1 MYIYIYSKRVI
12 RYARS
17 WNNVL
22 KHGSQKTKIWKTE
35 NLQRWNGCRSTAP
48 FSACFWSGEISQ
60 RFLTELWCSCWN
72 LQSYDFQLTLSSG
85 ISFVLLRLGPP
96 HPQKG
101 WEGGPKRNIGCKTGG
116 EVLILFWPTSTSPLR
131 WEWQWTN
138 VKWNGIVNV
147 ECLHWLLSWKVVQ
160 ENLQP
165 LKLTNSLEQ
174 NWKFQNEVCW
184 FQKPLLYSKKHLRE
198 KK

>member
-1 MYIYIYSKRVI
+1 MKQRSETRITEKQNLKNWKSATMERLSLNCSFFCLLLVRGDFSSFFDWALMQLLESAKLRFPVDFVI
-12 RYARS
+12 WHFVCAAQ
-17 WNNVL
+17 V
-22 KHGSQKTKIWKTE
+22 GS
-35 NLQRWNGCRSTAP
+35 
-48 FSACFWSGEISQ
+48 
-60 RFLTELWCSCWN
+60 
-72 LQSYDFQLTLSSG
+72 
-85 ISFVLLRLGPP
+85 P

-101 WEGGPKRNIGCKTGG
+101 WEVGPKRNIGCKTGG

-198 KK
+198 KN